1 MEDFEKTWEQ
11 IHEFI
16 DDVIAG
22 QVEFYS
28 ERYPYTY
35 DEAIRQDVPDAIL
48 KDKKFKELLT
58 QYITEVY
65 GQF

>member
-1 MEDFEKTWEQ
+1 MEDFEKTWEK

-16 DDVIAG
+16 DDEIAR

-48 KDKKFKELLT
+48 KDEKFKELLT